1 MAWAPNL
8 LISVPRGLF
17 ALQLPPP
24 PTAQQAGA
32 PCAGGWRSVE
42 VEAPLTPHHPPPPS
56 PGQTPGSFHSSPP
69 LPPPR
74 LPSFKSFHPRQLQE
88 EADTLLRGR
97 GSSGGG
103 RTRGTGGWTRAGGW
117 TARSPSHSLQSSP
130 APFCSRLQ
138 PPGFSAAPRR
148 HHRGVAA
155 ASALPLP
162 SSLPAAPPRRSSD
175 SPPDSSRFLFASL
188 LETREVEGGNEV
200 AKERPAKSARQQSVA
215 LTHPYYG
222 S

>member
-42 VEAPLTPHHPPPPS
+42 VEAPLTPRHPPPPS

-148 HHRGVAA
+148 HHGGWPQPQPCPSLLPSLLPHHVGVRILHPTRPDF
-155 ASALPLP
+155 SLPLFWKRERWREATR
-162 SSLPAAPPRRSSD
+162 LQRRGPP
-175 SPPDSSRFLFASL
+175 
-188 LETREVEGGNEV
+188 N
-200 AKERPAKSARQQSVA
+200 RPASKV
-215 LTHPYYG
+215 LL
-222 S
+222 